1 MPKVIST
8 LFISADGV
16 AEIDPAWH
24 FPYFDDAMGRAVN
37 EDYETSDVMLIGRV
51 TYDSFAGAWPDR
63 ETAGGEDA
71 QFATHLGDARK
82 VVVSR
87 QPLEFSWRNSELLD
101 GDLVEA
107 VTALKAD
114 AGIRGILVPGSISV
128 VQQLLAAGLVDELRL
143 LVHPVAA
150 RRGRRLFDD
159 GDAPYHLRTT
169 ATEVFPTGVIRVIY
183 APTPSP
189 SPTQAGDDAVEED
202 RPATQSS

>member
-16 AEIDPAWH
+16 AEIDPEWH
-24 FPYFDDAMGRAVN
+24 FPYFDDAMVRAVN

-87 QPLEFSWRNSELLD
+87 QPLDFSWRNSELLD

-107 VTALKAD
+107 VRALKAD
-114 AGIRGILVPGSISV
+114 VGIRGILVPGSISV

-150 RRGRRLFDD
+150 RKGRRLFDD

-189 SPTQAGDDAVEED
+189 TPAGTDAVEED
-202 RPATQSS
+202 QPAAPSS